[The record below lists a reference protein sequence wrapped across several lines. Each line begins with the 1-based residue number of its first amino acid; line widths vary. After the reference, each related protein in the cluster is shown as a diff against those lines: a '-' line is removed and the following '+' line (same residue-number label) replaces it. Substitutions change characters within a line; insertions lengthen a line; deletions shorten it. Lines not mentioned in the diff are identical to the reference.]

1 MVPQVEEPE
10 RATDGQV
17 GTEVLLTTHLGLE
30 DVVAEELAERC
41 ASEGVGLGRV
51 TLRPEGF
58 AGRVRATVLA
68 ERTTALSL
76 LEAMRSIHHALLPL
90 AQWTFATPSA
100 VLPGLLEHFA
110 SLRVPDL
117 EARPR
122 PSFRVSCRRLGQHPF
137 GSQDVERAVGAV
149 LQRRYGAPVSLEAWE
164 VCVRV
169 EVRGASVEVALQPWR
184 RPRSLRHRH
193 GYRQRTALKA
203 TVAYAM
209 LRLGG
214 GLDRPPERLLD
225 PFCGSGTVM
234 MEAGACW
241 PETRLF
247 GSDVSTRA
255 AEGAAAN
262 LREAGLAERSL
273 VRRLDVHQASSAWRR
288 FAPFDRIV
296 TNPPYG
302 ARLGRRIRFDRFYP
316 RLLEELSPLLAP
328 GGTLSLLTLRPGLL
342 LQAAGAHGLHL
353 EHRRRIEMEPLT
365 PTLLV
370 FRRAA

>member
-1 MVPQVEEPE
+1 M
-10 RATDGQV
+10 
-17 GTEVLLTTHLGLE
+17 LLTTHLGLE
-30 DVVAEELAERC
+30 DVVAEELTERC
-41 ASEGVGLGRV
+41 AAEGVGLAQV
-51 TLRPEGF
+51 TRRPEGF
-58 AGRVRATVLA
+58 AGRVRATVQA
-68 ERTTALSL
+68 ERAAALSL
-76 LEAMRSIHHALLPL
+76 LAPMRSIHHALLPL
-90 AQWTFATPSA
+90 AQCSFAAPSA
-100 VLPGLLEHFA
+100 VLPGLLERFE
-110 SLRVPDL
+110 SLPVPDL
-117 EARPR
+117 EAQPR

-149 LQRRYGAPVSLEAWE
+149 LQRRYGAPVSLEAWQ
-164 VCVRV
+164 VCVRI

-184 RPRSLRHRH
+184 KARSLRHRY

-214 GLDRPPERLLD
+214 GIDRPPARLLD
-225 PFCGSGTVM
+225 PFCGSGTLL

-241 PETRLF
+241 PGTRLF
-247 GSDVSTRA
+247 GSDVSGRA

-273 VRRLDVHQASSAWRR
+273 VRRLDVHQAGSAWRR
-288 FAPFDRIV
+288 FAPFERIV
-296 TNPPYG
+296 ANPPYG

-342 LQAAGAHGLHL
+342 LRAAGEHGLRL
-353 EHRRRIEMEPLT
+353 AHRRRIEMEPLT

-370 FRRAA
+370 FRRAV